1 MAAGNYSF
9 TIEQGATTDFEIVYK
24 DSAGNPIDL
33 SGYQARMHLRKSAD
47 EASTYLIL
55 SSSLQAD
62 GTGLNLSGSGGQSAS
77 TPPSSGS
84 IGVFISAM
92 SSSQL
97 TFTSALYD
105 LEIASG
111 SGNCAVVTRLLEGVV
126 TLSKNADKTAVTEHN
141 ITTRPHMEPPLFLYA
156 STANHSKTPV

>member
-1 MAAGNYSF
+1 MAAGKYDF
-9 TIEQGATTDFEIVYK
+9 TIEQGATVDFAVQYQ
-24 DSAGNPIDL
+24 DSGSNPIDL
-33 SGYQARMHLRKSAD
+33 SGYQARMQLRPTLGS
-47 EASTYLIL
+47 STVYITL
-55 SSSLQAD
+55 SSSLGPC

-126 TLSKNADKTAVTEHN
+126 TLSKNVT
-141 ITTRPHMEPPLFLYA
+141 LGSF
-156 STANHSKTPV
+156 